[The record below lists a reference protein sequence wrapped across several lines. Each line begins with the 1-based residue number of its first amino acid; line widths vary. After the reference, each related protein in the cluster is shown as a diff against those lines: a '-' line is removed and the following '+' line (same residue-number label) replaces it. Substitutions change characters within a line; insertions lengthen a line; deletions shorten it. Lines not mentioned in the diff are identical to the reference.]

1 MKFDIKVD
9 TKQLDKKIKAT
20 EEQIKQGI
28 EQGLKVCAE
37 ETKKIEQAY
46 IDDSVGNK
54 TYEPTGML
62 RKSITIRDIEWD
74 GDVATVTVY
83 SDTTIAPYAEFVENG
98 SGIFREDGTGRQT
111 PWLIYLGQDKDGND
125 IFRYTRG
132 IEPHYFARDTK
143 DYMEDKVRV
152 LIEEEIMKCIK

>member
-1 MKFDIKVD
+1 MEFNIKVD
-9 TKQLDKKIKAT
+9 TKQLEKKIKAT

-62 RKSITIRDIEWD
+62 WKSIKIRDIEWD

-83 SDTTIAPYAEFVENG
+83 SDKTIAPYAEFVENG
-98 SGIFREDGTGRQT
+98 TGIFREDGTGRQT